1 MSGYADRFGLEVL
14 TEDECLRLL
23 GTTTVGRLGVV
34 EGGAVL
40 IFPVNFAVA
49 DRAILVRTAPGAKLE
64 AARRSPVTL
73 EADHVDDT
81 TRTGWSVMVRG
92 RAEEITEFDAPAVQ
106 ALRDL
111 PLHPWA
117 GDKPIWLRILPSV
130 ISGRRL
136 FGPEMP
142 APADFVHGEVSEP
155 VVPAR
160 TPPAVRIQRVDDQR
174 GRLHN
179 RRCATFE
186 AVDDEGDRVAV
197 ASYDGHLSSPG
208 AELTV
213 ALAPCSGRDG
223 VEAGAALVRHLAEWA
238 VVDGVR
244 DLVMTFDSRQARAAE
259 VLDASGLPWSHVER
273 QGTVRAE
280 LALGAGL
287 PVG

>member
-1 MSGYADRFGLEVL
+1 
-14 TEDECLRLL
+14 
-23 GTTTVGRLGVV
+23 VGRLGVV

-49 DRAILVRTAPGAKLE
+49 ERAILVRTAPGAKLE

-106 ALRDL
+106 ALRGV

-136 FGPEMP
+136 CGPELA
-142 APADFVHGEVSEP
+142 APAEFVDGDVGEVSEAGEVSEVSEAGEP

-186 AVDDEGDRVAV
+186 AVDDKGDRVAV
-197 ASYDGHLSSPG
+197 AAYDGHLSSPS
-208 AELTV
+208 AELTI

-244 DLVMTFDSRQARAAE
+244 DLVITFDARQARAAE